1 MAAALEKKM
10 LEVRKW
16 EETTRKEMQQQI
28 ASQQQEQLKI
38 LEVSGWEK
46 PLCLMRSTLDCDRNW
61 SLPRLAIAFFF
72 AAQTSVPYIINSF
85 RVCRCSTHRYCRLRS
100 SKFICSTSSRWS
112 SRFPTALTFSL
123 QTSAMLTLL
132 GV

>member
-38 LEVSGWEK
+38 LEVSGREK
-46 PLCLMRSTLDCDRNW
+46 SLRKMRFTLDCDRNW
-61 SLPRLAIAFFF
+61 SLPRLAIASF
-72 AAQTSVPYIINSF
+72 AAQTSVLIINPS
-85 RVCRCSTHRYCRLRS
+85 VCAGAAHTG
-100 SKFICSTSSRWS
+100 I
-112 SRFPTALTFSL
+112 A
-123 QTSAMLTLL
+123 
-132 GV
+132 G

>member
-38 LEVSGWEK
+38 LEVSGREK
-46 PLCLMRSTLDCDRNW
+46 TL
-61 SLPRLAIAFFF
+61 
-72 AAQTSVPYIINSF
+72 
-85 RVCRCSTHRYCRLRS
+85 
-100 SKFICSTSSRWS
+100 
-112 SRFPTALTFSL
+112 
-123 QTSAMLTLL
+123 
-132 GV
+132 